1 MNQLRAD
8 ANGVERI
15 DVYEAG
21 LAATII
27 IRNDWVNGG
36 VRLPFPP
43 AASINTQEWRMWTN
57 SPPLTEF
64 GYLYVAMY
72 LAGNYARYF
81 PDKWLLDVETSTSL
95 SLAIEELCAIC
106 EWRRPWLS
114 LCELDQTLYVSEA

>member
-106 EWRRPWLS
+106 E
-114 LCELDQTLYVSEA
+114 